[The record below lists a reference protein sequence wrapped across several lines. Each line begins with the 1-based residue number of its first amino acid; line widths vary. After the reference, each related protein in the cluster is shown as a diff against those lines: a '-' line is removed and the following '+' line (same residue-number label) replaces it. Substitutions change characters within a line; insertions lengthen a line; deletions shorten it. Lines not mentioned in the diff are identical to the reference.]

1 MAIDDPEK
9 LDAVGFRPADGQL
22 ELVIHDDLDWD
33 NEDSH
38 LEALTDKLNGY
49 MVFLNSGQV
58 AEIFPDADPAS
69 YESPW
74 IRTVFAYAPTDTAIA
89 FLRGLADQLRP
100 HGLSIAYDTIDTEP
114 RASFVL

>member
-1 MAIDDPEK
+1 MAIDEPEK

-22 ELVIHDDLDWD
+22 ELVIHDHLDW
-33 NEDSH
+33 NSEDEH

-74 IRTVFAYAPTDTAIA
+74 IRTVFAYSPTDTAIA
-89 FLRGLADQLRP
+89 FLQGLADQLRP
-100 HGLSIAYDTIDTEP
+100 HGLTIAYDLLDSEP